1 MGNSENTEAWRLEI
15 ISALKVF
22 HYYLAHSD
30 RDLMLGILQPGG
42 GQYYCLSI
50 LDEENVLVYMNRG
63 ASATAFSPQHFAL
76 PDFAK
81 KALRQP
87 EKVAARLFEGSNMT
101 YSYGSITS
109 LKASK
114 LRMIAHMIG
123 LLEELERQV
132 VDLEWGY
139 FDSSDAG
146 AASRFDA
153 LPAEYPTSWGDVPPV
168 KADVYGWAANIFRVT
183 ADGDAVA
190 TYNQQ
195 TAEVLLATGRLFT
208 F

>member
-1 MGNSENTEAWRLEI
+1 MDSSSNNEAWRLEI
-15 ISALKVF
+15 ISVLKVF
-22 HYYLAHSD
+22 HFYLVNSD

-50 LDEENVLVYMNRG
+50 LDDMNVLLYMNRG

-81 KALRQP
+81 NALREP
-87 EKVAARLFEGSNMT
+87 EKVAATLFEGSKMT
-101 YSYGSITS
+101 YTYGSVTPA
-109 LKASK
+109 KASK

-123 LLEELERQV
+123 LLEELEGQV

-146 AASRFDA
+146 AESKFET
-153 LPAEYPTSWGDVPPV
+153 LPQEYPTSWVDALPV
-168 KADVYGWAANIFRVT
+168 KADVYGWAANIFQVT
-183 ADGDAVA
+183 ADGQVAA

-195 TAEVLLATGRLFT
+195 SAEVLLPTGRLVSF
-208 F
+208 

>member
-1 MGNSENTEAWRLEI
+1 MENSENTEAWRQEI

-22 HYYLAHSD
+22 HYYLANSD
-30 RDLMLGILQPGG
+30 GDLMLGILQPGG

-50 LDEENVLVYMNRG
+50 LDEKNVLLYMNRG
-63 ASATAFSPQHFAL
+63 ASATSFSPQHFAL

-81 KALRQP
+81 KALRAP
-87 EKVAARLFEGSNMT
+87 EKVAATLFEGSNMT
-101 YSYGSITS
+101 YSYGSITPV
-109 LKASK
+109 KASK

-123 LLEELERQV
+123 LLEELEGQV

-146 AASRFDA
+146 AESKFET
-153 LPAEYPTSWGDVPPV
+153 LPQEYPKSWGDVAPV
-168 KADVYGWAANIFRVT
+168 KADVYGWAANILRVT
-183 ADGDAVA
+183 ADGQVAA

-195 TAEVLLATGRLFT
+195 TAEVLLVTGRLISF
-208 F
+208 